1 MLYLRENLPLQVS
14 IQVPVFRDEN
24 TIDPV
29 EAEKDILKSEDQ
41 EDVSKDVPKPWHIY
55 MDAMGFGM
63 GLSCLQITFQACN
76 LEEAE
81 TLYDQVCASPL
92 RNILLTSIETLI
104 TSVCFVKKVK
114 QRIYFIQIAE
124 IIFSWHRCAQLCW
137 Q

>member
-1 MLYLRENLPLQVS
+1 MS

-24 TIDPV
+24 TLDPV
-29 EAEKDILKSEDQ
+29 EAEKDILQSEDQ

-81 TLYDQVCASPL
+81 TLYDQVCASLL
-92 RNILLTSIETLI
+92 RNTTYFYWDYNYVLQSA
-104 TSVCFVKKVK
+104 FAQVKSAKEG
-114 QRIYFIQIAE
+114 QA
-124 IIFSWHRCAQLCW
+124 
-137 Q
+137 